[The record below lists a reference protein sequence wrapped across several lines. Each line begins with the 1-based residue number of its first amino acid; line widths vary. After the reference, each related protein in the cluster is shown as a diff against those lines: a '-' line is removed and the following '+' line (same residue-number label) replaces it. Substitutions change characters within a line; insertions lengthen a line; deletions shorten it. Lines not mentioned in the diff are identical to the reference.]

1 MKLKVYAL
9 CALLLLCGR
18 SIRAQQQPNDPIGES
33 LFPPEL
39 VMQHQQAIGLSED
52 QKNFLKT
59 EIRKAQTRFTELQW
73 QLQDE
78 AERLA
83 SLLKQ
88 DQVDEQPTL
97 AQLDKILGVEREI
110 KRAQFTLLIQIKNR
124 LTPEQRARLME
135 IKNRSRDR

>member
-1 MKLKVYAL
+1 MKPKLYVLFAFL
-9 CALLLLCGR
+9 FLSCQFVE
-18 SIRAQQQPNDPIGES
+18 AQQQPNDPIGET

-59 EIRKAQTRFTELQW
+59 EIRKAQARFTDLQW

-78 AERLA
+78 AERLV
-83 SLLKQ
+83 SLLRQ
-88 DQVDEQPTL
+88 DQVDEQQTL
-97 AQLDKILGVEREI
+97 AQLDKILSGEREI
-110 KRAQFTLLIQIKNR
+110 KRAQFMLLIQIKNK

-135 IKNRSRDR
+135 IKSRSRDR